1 MNATDNQ
8 ILVGSIP
15 LDNTMTKI
23 MTSKVN
29 VSLNNA
35 ITIAEKSTDINS
47 HAVSANLGIQ
57 NGFIV
62 YTIWVVDPNNNFHKV
77 IVDPGNGN
85 ILSTVL
91 KQPGNKVMKGLGVP
105 MQPHHGQGPH
115 GKGLQG
121 QGQIMSPHP

>member
-1 MNATDNQ
+1 MDFSAYLMVMQ
-8 ILVGSIP
+8 IKIDIVNKKKISKQNIKSIS
-15 LDNTMTKI
+15 I
-23 MTSKVN
+23 
-29 VSLNNA
+29 
-35 ITIAEKSTDINS
+35 DINS

-105 MQPHHGQGPH
+105 MQLHHGQSQH

-121 QGQIMSPHP
+121 QGQGPIMSPHP